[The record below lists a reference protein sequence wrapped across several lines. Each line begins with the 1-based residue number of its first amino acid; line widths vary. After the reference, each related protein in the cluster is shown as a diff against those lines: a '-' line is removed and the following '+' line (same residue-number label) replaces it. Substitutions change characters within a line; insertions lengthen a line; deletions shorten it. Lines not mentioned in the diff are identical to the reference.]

1 MTKSR
6 RREFTSKQLSMLV
19 EDVLNIAGRIE
30 KVASSTS
37 DSSVTVY
44 CGAAVTKNLAGLR
57 LFTKRLE
64 NHKRDTAKRQ
74 ARENLAAVREG
85 KLRTRIDRMRG
96 ELERMTAQLDRL
108 PSL

>member
-30 KVASSTS
+30 KVASSTGH
-37 DSSVTVY
+37 SSVTVY

-64 NHKRDTAKRQ
+64 THKRDTAQRQ
-74 ARENLAAVREG
+74 ARTNLAAAREG
-85 KLRTRIDRMRG
+85 KLRTGIARIGG
-96 ELERMTAQLDRL
+96 ELERINTQQER
-108 PSL
+108 